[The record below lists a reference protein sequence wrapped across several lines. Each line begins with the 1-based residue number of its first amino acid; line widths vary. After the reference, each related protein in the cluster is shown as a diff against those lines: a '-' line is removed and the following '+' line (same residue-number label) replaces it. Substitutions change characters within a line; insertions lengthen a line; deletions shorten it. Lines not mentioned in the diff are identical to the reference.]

1 MAGLTT
7 FLART
12 GYHEGMDVI
21 YADELVALN
30 ALIDYLLLVLS
41 ARAAELPVRRGR
53 SALAGLLGGLYAL
66 AAAALPGWLRTAGA
80 KLLVSLLMDRILK
93 KDSLGGG
100 DVKLLAVIGLYLGF
114 LPTLFALILACFI
127 GLGQAVASGRVH
139 GKAFPFGPAL
149 SAAAALML
157 FFGAALSDWYLGL
170 FL

>member
-53 SALAGLLGGLYAL
+53 SALAGLLGEWR
-66 AAAALPGWLRTAGA
+66 AARYLKRRGYQILEKRYRAGHNEID
-80 KLLVSLLMDRILK
+80 LICRSFLLMR
-93 KDSLGGG
+93 
-100 DVKLLAVIGLYLGF
+100 
-114 LPTLFALILACFI
+114 P
-127 GLGQAVASGRVH
+127 
-139 GKAFPFGPAL
+139 
-149 SAAAALML
+149 
-157 FFGAALSDWYLGL
+157 
-170 FL
+170 

>member
-7 FLART
+7 FLSRT

-80 KLLVSLLMDRILK
+80 KLLVSLLICAAAF
-93 KDSLGGG
+93 GAGAG
-100 DVKLLAVIGLYLGF
+100 AAG
-114 LPTLFALILACFI
+114 A
-127 GLGQAVASGRVH
+127 GLGLGVSAFGLETGASMSR
-139 GKAFPFGPAL
+139 PA
-149 SAAAALML
+149 
-157 FFGAALSDWYLGL
+157 
-170 FL
+170 